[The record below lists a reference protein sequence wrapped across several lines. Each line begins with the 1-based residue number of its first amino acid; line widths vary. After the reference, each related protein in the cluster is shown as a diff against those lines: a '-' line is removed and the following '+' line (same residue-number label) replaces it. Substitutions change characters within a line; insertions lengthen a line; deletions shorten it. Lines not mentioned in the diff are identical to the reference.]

1 MSGPRRRQRPSWH
14 MRRGFLVAFLAT
26 ALALSLVK
34 WWLGPA
40 LIAALGAY
48 YLLMRF
54 APWVFLFGSEPPDC

>member
-1 MSGPRRRQRPSWH
+1 
-14 MRRGFLVAFLAT
+14 MRRGFLLAFLAT

-54 APWVFLFGSEPPDC
+54 APWGFLFGGEPPDC